1 MLFRLDDLDH
11 TFQVMNDLHRR
22 LDRAL
27 GAAGLT
33 DVPRASELGWV
44 DLTETPDEL
53 VLRADLPGVDADA
66 LDISLKEEVLT
77 LTAERRVEV
86 PEGHKVHV
94 RERRPY
100 KFTRSFALPTRVD
113 PEKVGARLRDGVL
126 TVRLAKAEAV
136 KPRQITLAD

>member
-66 LDISLKEEVLT
+66 LDISPRTVKREWRFAQAWLQGELT
-77 LTAERRVEV
+77 D
-86 PEGHKVHV
+86 GG
-94 RERRPY
+94 
-100 KFTRSFALPTRVD
+100 D
-113 PEKVGARLRDGVL
+113 AR
-126 TVRLAKAEAV
+126 
-136 KPRQITLAD
+136 